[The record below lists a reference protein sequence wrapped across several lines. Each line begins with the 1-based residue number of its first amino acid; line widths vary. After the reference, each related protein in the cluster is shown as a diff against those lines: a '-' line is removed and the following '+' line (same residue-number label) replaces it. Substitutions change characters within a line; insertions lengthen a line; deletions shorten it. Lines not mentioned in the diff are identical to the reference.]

1 MSKRSATDQSPGL
14 PSRISKE
21 AINELP
27 LVRFEGKIHV
37 VRDVAGLQAAAEK
50 LRASQVIGFDVESRP
65 TFRKGDNHPVA
76 LLQLATDHDAFLI
89 QLRPI
94 DDLGPIRD
102 LMEDASIA
110 KTGVALRDDIKKLAE
125 KHPFEPN
132 NFVELDAMAS
142 KLGIVTTG
150 LRSLAAIFLESRI
163 SKGAQLS
170 NWERRKLTPAQLFY
184 AATDA
189 WVSRAIHQAMA
200 PHLKEPEGAASS

>member
-1 MSKRSATDQSPGL
+1 MSERSATDQSPGL

-27 LVRFEGKIHV
+27 LVRFQGKIQV
-37 VRDVAGLQAAAEK
+37 VRDAAGLQAAAKK
-50 LRASQVIGFDVESRP
+50 LSSSQVVGFDVESRP
-65 TFRKGDNHPVA
+65 TFRKGENHPVA
-76 LLQLATDHDAFLI
+76 LLQLATDDDAFLI

-94 DDLGPIRD
+94 EDLGPIRD
-102 LMEDASIA
+102 LMEDASIV

-150 LRSLAAIFLESRI
+150 LRSLAAIFLGSRI

-170 NWERRKLTPAQLFY
+170 NWERRKLAPAQLSY

-189 WVSRAIHQAMA
+189 WVSRAIHEAMA
-200 PHLKEPEGAASS
+200 PRLKKLEGADS